1 VDRPEQFVEELNP
14 RAVARGVFRLNA
26 HDVSLCGKCQ
36 AKQEQW
42 LLHGREAEQTAPL
55 CPDCAFAVREAVG
68 RNAVHAKTRYLAA
81 AIAST
86 RDARGVKAEHRELG
100 TFSQVALI
108 AVLLAS
114 LLLLSLSSL
123 STRVGALWFFG
134 AEVNVA
140 TELIAVL
147 MVDLVLSFSVRG
159 WRGWWVAGSAAVLV
173 VPLGVR
179 MRRGPLF
186 AIVACVWVVVLV
198 AVTNHALRSARQRS
212 ARELERQKLKQ
223 MDEPPVVVPRNGG
236 EAEEEE
242 DDPFQL
248 GVPGRGWSSRRPA
261 FDFRPG
267 EYEPGAMVL
276 GAPPPKPP
284 SSEELAVESLLS
296 SISIVSP
303 ESEAG
308 PGVRPALVRAGMR
321 IVDLWRQVPRMT
333 LGSIAVA
340 LSCRIVFLERA
351 WSTRVYAAFL
361 ALAAVA
367 ILVETSHRFKRHLS
381 GALWALAVTA
391 LLPWQS
397 IWEVVWSQVELLLV
411 AGVAVALFLLR
422 NSDAKSKGD

>member
-14 RAVARGVFRLNA
+14 RAAARGVFRLNA

-86 RDARGVKAEHRELG
+86 RDGRDVKAEHRELG

-108 AVLLAS
+108 AILLAS

-123 STRVGALWFFG
+123 SSRVGALWFFG

-140 TELIAVL
+140 TEVVAVL
-147 MVDLVLSFSVRG
+147 MVDLVLSLSVRG
-159 WRGWWVAGSAAVLV
+159 WRGWWVAGSAAALV

-179 MRRGPLF
+179 LRRVALF
-186 AIVACVWVVVLV
+186 AIVACAWAVVLV
-198 AVTNHALRSARQRS
+198 AVANHALRSARQRS

-223 MDEPPVVVPRNGG
+223 MDEPPVVARKGE

-284 SSEELAVESLLS
+284 SSDELAVESLLS
-296 SISIVSP
+296 SISIVSS
-303 ESEAG
+303 ESDSG
-308 PGVRPALVRAGMR
+308 PSVRPALSRAVTR

-351 WSTRVYAAFL
+351 WSTRVYASFL

-367 ILVETSHRFKRHLS
+367 ILVETSHRFKRYLS
-381 GALWALAVTA
+381 GVLGALAVTA

-397 IWEVVWSQVELLLV
+397 IWEVVWSRVELLLV

-422 NSDAKSKGD
+422 NSGAKSKGD